1 MHTGD
6 VCQINSNG
14 SIKIIDRKKNI
25 FKLAHGEYIAPEKLE
40 NIYSKCKSVSEIFV
54 YGDALEAFLVAVIVP
69 NLKNL
74 AELAEANG
82 VKGNIEE
89 LLNEKTVKMLVLEEL
104 RAAGVAKKLSG
115 FEFVKNLYLEKNPFA
130 SRDLITTTFKL
141 KRFEAK
147 KVYTEEIKHLYAEGA
162 LLAHH

>member
-1 MHTGD
+1 M
-6 VCQINSNG
+6 
-14 SIKIIDRKKNI
+14 
-25 FKLAHGEYIAPEKLE
+25 AHGEYIAPEKLE
-40 NIYSKCKSVSEIFV
+40 NIFNKCKSVSEIFI

-74 AELAEANG
+74 AEMAETIG

-89 LLNEKTVKMLVLEEL
+89 HLQDKAVKMLVLEDL
-104 RAAGVAKKLSG
+104 RTAGVAKKLSG

-130 SRDLITTTFKL
+130 SKDLITTTFKL

-147 KVYTEEIKHLYAEGA
+147 NVYAEEIKHLYVEGA